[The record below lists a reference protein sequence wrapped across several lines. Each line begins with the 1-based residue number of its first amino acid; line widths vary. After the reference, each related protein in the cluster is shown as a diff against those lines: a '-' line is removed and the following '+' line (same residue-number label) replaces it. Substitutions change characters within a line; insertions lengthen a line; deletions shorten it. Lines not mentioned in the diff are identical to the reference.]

1 MGIGVALFAVVEVV
15 TFMQAYLNHTLKIG
29 IADAAFGINPNSV
42 AIYLEPLLALAA
54 GFALFGRGLWRL
66 GASALLILL
75 VVAEVMTLSRGGL
88 LAMAM
93 LALIAFLTLR
103 SALIKLAVVAAGLVG
118 AVVVWQ
124 LPLIGMRLTYF
135 RLDPSGT
142 LYGREHI
149 WSSTLKMLIDHPIFG
164 AGVGAYQAAMA
175 PYRAADTYQ
184 VPEPYA
190 HNIVLTTWSETGLL
204 GLVAFFWILALLVIR
219 PWRAFGRAVGFH
231 RPLVW
236 GLGAAFAMIA
246 VHGLVDSPYWKNDLS
261 LEFWILAALEVVALR
276 AVASLPVEHV

>member
-1 MGIGVALFAVVEVV
+1 
-15 TFMQAYLNHTLKIG
+15 
-29 IADAAFGINPNSV
+29 DAAFGINPNSV

-66 GASALLILL
+66 GAAALVILL

-135 RLDPSGT
+135 R
-142 LYGREHI
+142 
-149 WSSTLKMLIDHPIFG
+149 
-164 AGVGAYQAAMA
+164 
-175 PYRAADTYQ
+175 
-184 VPEPYA
+184 
-190 HNIVLTTWSETGLL
+190 
-204 GLVAFFWILALLVIR
+204 
-219 PWRAFGRAVGFH
+219 
-231 RPLVW
+231 
-236 GLGAAFAMIA
+236 
-246 VHGLVDSPYWKNDLS
+246 
-261 LEFWILAALEVVALR
+261 
-276 AVASLPVEHV
+276 